1 MCVSLL
7 VHVHVRALSLSLSKV
22 CIFAH
27 FLNSVKLEKY
37 GTFDDVYIVIYVYVM
52 SACRQFT
59 DKTFCICIHIIWL
72 FVYTSKCRDEHAQL
86 NMHNKSA
93 KV

>member
-1 MCVSLL
+1 MCTHVCVSLL

-37 GTFDDVYIVIYVYVM
+37 GTFDDVYIIIYIYVM

-59 DKTFCICIHIIWL
+59 DKN
-72 FVYTSKCRDEHAQL
+72 SHAPLEVASQRL
-86 NMHNKSA
+86 DVAVGALK
-93 KV
+93 